1 MASRLKKKK
10 RSGESGA
17 VRRASAAAGQG
28 LRWMAK
34 VAGVPLLAA
43 VVYVA
48 GVWCLWQYAA
58 REAVPPVD
66 PQTDAESCPWLA
78 PRDVAEIN
86 SAVRFGGSASLYD
99 RDICRR
105 VAASYVDNAWVEE
118 VVSVRRQ
125 FPDRMVVDLAIRRPF
140 AYVRRGGR
148 YYLVDRRG
156 CRLPVKPASRPERG
170 HPTIRGIRTP
180 APGTGELWKGRP
192 LIDSLRLTE
201 TLGSVLQGR
210 GAGLRLSSVQVTEQ
224 KGSFDNLPQL
234 VARTESGMV
243 VDWGS
248 YSDSK
253 TYLYPSVEEK
263 CREVEKV
270 LDGVVDP
277 AAIESIMVRYKGH
290 SVRIRANW
298 SAAGGVGAGR

>member
-1 MASRLKKKK
+1 MASRLKKK
-10 RSGESGA
+10 SGGSGA
-17 VRRASAAAGQG
+17 VRRASAATGQG
-28 LRWMAK
+28 VRWMGK

-48 GVWCLWQYAA
+48 GVWCLWQYSA
-58 REAVPPVD
+58 REALPPTD
-66 PQTDAESCPWLA
+66 PQTDAADCPWLA

-86 SAVRFGGSASLYD
+86 SAVRFSGSASLYD
-99 RDICRR
+99 RDICRQ
-105 VAASYVDNAWVEE
+105 VAARYVDNAWVEE

-125 FPDRMVVDLAIRRPF
+125 FPDRVVVDLAIRQPF

-156 CRLPVKPASRPERG
+156 CRLPVKPAARPDRG
-170 HPTIRGIRTP
+170 HPTIKGIRTR
-180 APGTGELWKGRP
+180 APSPGELWKGRP
-192 LIDSLRLTE
+192 LIDSLRLAE
-201 TLGSVLQGR
+201 TLGGVLKGR
-210 GAGLRLSSVQVTEQ
+210 GPGLRLSSVEVTQ
-224 KGSFDNLPQL
+224 AQGSFDKLPQL
-234 VARTESGMV
+234 VARTESGMI

-248 YSDSK
+248 YSDST

-270 LDGVVDP
+270 LDGVGEP

-290 SVRIRANW
+290 SLRIRSDW
-298 SAAGGVGAGR
+298 SRAGGAGAGR